1 MALSTTDTIAYQE
14 GAPDSSAVL
23 LRDPDM
29 KVDFTQTDNDTYR
42 AILTL
47 YDSFGN
53 VTGSQAFDLT
63 STELIAEEAGFSA
76 AMATVKAAGQKAVKT
91 RLLAIPA
98 NSGKTITYS

>member
-47 YDSFGN
+47 YDSLGN